1 MKYAIASI
9 ALLASP
15 VAFAQDFSN
24 GTSPYVHVERNK
36 ASSSIQ
42 AEIGTR
48 DLLGPLTRSNPQT
61 IPNIGDTG
69 GISVDAST
77 TMNCGQ
83 IRGTAQIVSSLERLG
98 KVPQKLYEEFS
109 SPKVWKELASAAP
122 LLALC
127 YMSPTVCAE
136 MKNLQLH
143 FERDLTVQVDAC
155 KLIDDTINSKAESVR
170 RAKAESIQ
178 ACINDKVGP
187 NRNKPKIPL
196 NLATAECTESNQ
208 NFMYTDIARGFAGKY
223 SKRDRLVLSEMMAS
237 INESNPKKVS
247 FMQSL
252 LGEIKQDSS
261 GEQPMLPPNRVKM
274 TPQYVAKDVRL
285 VAHHSVC
292 DVTRLRSALA
302 GGAPLGVYSNVP
314 QIRYFEE
321 IVGNE
326 LRRNLTETQV
336 RDLEDMD
343 KPDRDLVCAAMGK
356 TIAAMSL
363 RTLATELDSSIGTAI
378 SNPALEPELAA
389 KYLQRTASATSSLR
403 NEAGEAKEISRLRA
417 IAARIAEVQ
426 RSERHATA
434 ATFSRGDAAFQ
445 RVKLE
450 QASTPCTSVLT
461 CK

>member
-1 MKYAIASI
+1 
-9 ALLASP
+9 
-15 VAFAQDFSN
+15 
-24 GTSPYVHVERNK
+24 
-36 ASSSIQ
+36 
-42 AEIGTR
+42 
-48 DLLGPLTRSNPQT
+48 
-61 IPNIGDTG
+61 
-69 GISVDAST
+69 
-77 TMNCGQ
+77 MNCGK
-83 IRGTAQIVSSLERLG
+83 IRLDAEVSSTLKRLSRIPKQIASELG
-98 KVPQKLYEEFS
+98 SEKLWTS
-109 SPKVWKELASAAP
+109 LAEAAP

-127 YMSPTVCAE
+127 YMSPTICAE
-136 MKNLQLH
+136 AKNLQFH
-143 FERDLTVQVDAC
+143 FEQDLSIQVDAC
-155 KLIDDTINSKAESVR
+155 KLIDDTINSKVESVR
-170 RAKAESIQ
+170 VAKAKAQSE
-178 ACINDKVGP
+178 CIRDAGNNNIAVAK
-187 NRNKPKIPL
+187 
-196 NLATAECTESNQ
+196 CTENKTES
-208 NFMYTDIARGFAGKY
+208 FLYTDIANGFAGKY
-223 SKRDRLVLSEMMAS
+223 TKHDRLVLSEMMAA
-237 INESNPKKVS
+237 INENNPKKIS

-252 LGEIKQDSS
+252 LGEIKQDAS
-261 GEQPMLPPNRVKM
+261 GEQPILPPNRVKI

-292 DVTRLRSALA
+292 DLTRLRSALS

-326 LRRNLTETQV
+326 LRRHLTESEV

-343 KPDRDLVCAAMGK
+343 KPDRELVCAALGK

-363 RTLATELDSSIGTAI
+363 RTLATELDSSVGTAI

-403 NEAGEAKEISRLRA
+403 NEAGETKEISRLRA

-445 RVKLE
+445 RAKLE
-450 QASTPCTSVLT
+450 QGNTPCTSVLT